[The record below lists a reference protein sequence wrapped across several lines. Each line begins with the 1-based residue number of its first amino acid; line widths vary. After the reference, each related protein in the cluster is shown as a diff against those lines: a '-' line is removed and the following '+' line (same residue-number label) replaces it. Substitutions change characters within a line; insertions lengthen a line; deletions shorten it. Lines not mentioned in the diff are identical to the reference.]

1 MPIWGVRS
9 DGAGL
14 APAAH
19 RQRLAGSDSSHSS
32 HDCGALG
39 VKGSEDASLADHTH
53 SSGSAALPAACRQ
66 LRGWWWAGQCTAN
79 PPSCAG
85 WQNLGVPPID
95 GKCGSFRKKP
105 TSQTNKTLQCQKK
118 KKKKKQNLKNALK
131 CSQHMSYPVRI
142 PNKNEKTSYL
152 GSSPRN
158 SL

>member
-32 HDCGALG
+32 HDRGALG

-53 SSGSAALPAACRQ
+53 SSGSAALPATCRQ

-95 GKCGSFRKKP
+95 GKCGSFRKKNN
-105 TSQTNKTLQCQKK
+105 Q
-118 KKKKKQNLKNALK
+118 
-131 CSQHMSYPVRI
+131 
-142 PNKNEKTSYL
+142 PNKQDFAVSKEEEEKKTKSKKCFKMQPAHEL
-152 GSSPRN
+152 SSQNPKQK
-158 SL
+158 